1 MAVISATLAKEFKI
15 AADKIKNGKTC
26 DELIEELRK

>member
-15 AADKIKNGKTC
+15 ATNKINKGMTC